1 MIPPST
7 GLFALPVRIFLSY
20 PSEARETVS
29 RVNYALLALGHD
41 VFFDRDDLPP
51 GLEYDAAI
59 ARAVETSDLFVA
71 FLTPDAVAQG
81 RYAATELH
89 LAEQKWPHPGGHVL
103 PVLLQPVDFA
113 AIPPYLRAVS
123 VLEPRG
129 DTAAEVAAAV
139 RRMERELGI
148 GVRARSHL
156 RGRTARLALG
166 AVVLVVVAAAVW
178 LWRARAGRDPGY
190 VPLPGDLRHRVRV
203 VEAVP
208 GGYVAA
214 LANPSA
220 LVRVAAD
227 GTAGRPLPL
236 PGEPAALDHWVR
248 SDGRLFVYAAT
259 RGTAGVVLVDG
270 ETWEARDTFPLHP
283 ERVVRS
289 GAAGRVSPEIR
300 SVALA
305 NGRIWVTTGGGGRPA
320 LLHFTRDS
328 GWVND
333 TLPGQLADDTRLR
346 THRGHWLYVVPGGRT
361 RSPLYHVYGN
371 APWVFAKAVADSVP
385 STTCARD
392 LAESVDHTFFLV
404 SCEGKLEEV
413 TVDGSRFFPVRTLAT
428 LPVERDPSAGTVELL
443 AADSG
448 AVLVALSRHRAA
460 DGRPE
465 RATILRV
472 AHGVATPLAEVRR
485 AAVTSLAITPRQVI
499 AVLLRANGTTE
510 AITIP
515 R

>member
-1 MIPPST
+1 M
-7 GLFALPVRIFLSY
+7 RIFLSY
-20 PSEARETVS
+20 PSEARETVA

-41 VFFDRDDLPP
+41 VFFDRDDLPA

-71 FLTPDAVAQG
+71 FLTPDSVAQG

-89 LAEQKWPHPGGHVL
+89 LAEQKWPHPGGRVL
-103 PVLLQPVDFA
+103 PVLLQPIDFA
-113 AIPPYLRAVS
+113 AVPPYLRAVS

-129 DTAAEVAAAV
+129 DVAAEVAAAV

-148 GVRARSHL
+148 GVRARSRL
-156 RGRTARLALG
+156 RGRTARLAMG
-166 AVVLVVVAAAVW
+166 AVVLLAMAAAAW
-178 LWRARAGRDPGY
+178 LWRARAGSDPGY
-190 VPLPGDLRHRVRV
+190 APLPGDLRHRVRV

-220 LVRVAAD
+220 LVRIAAD

-236 PGEPAALDHWVR
+236 PGEPTALDHMVR
-248 SDGRLFVYAAT
+248 SDGRIFVYAAM
-259 RGTAGVVLVDG
+259 RGAAGVVLVDG
-270 ETWEARDTFPLHP
+270 ETWEAHDTFPLLP
-283 ERVVRS
+283 DRVVMS
-289 GAAGRVSPEIR
+289 APSRVSAEIR

-333 TLPGQLADDTRLR
+333 TLPGPLTDDTRLR
-346 THRGHWLYVVPGGRT
+346 AHRGHWLYVVPAGRT

-371 APWVFAKAVADSVP
+371 APWVFAKAVADSAP
-385 STTCARD
+385 SPACARD
-392 LAESVDHTFFLV
+392 LAESVDHTFLLV

-413 TVDGSRFFPVRTLAT
+413 TVDGSRWFPVRTLAT
-428 LPVERDPSAGTVELL
+428 LPMERDSSLGTVELL
-443 AADSG
+443 AADSA
-448 AVLVALSRHRAA
+448 AVFVALSLHRAA

-465 RATILRV
+465 RAIILRV
-472 AHGVATPLAEVRR
+472 AQGTATPLAELPR
-485 AAVTSLAITPRQVI
+485 AAVTSLAVTPRQVI
-499 AVLLRANGTTE
+499 AVLRRVDGTTE
-510 AITIP
+510 AIAIP